1 MCYGA
6 ADRYLGMLACLLEKW
21 SAAEEHFDTALQINE
36 KMRARPWQAHTQFDY
51 ATMLRRR
58 GKQDDLERSD
68 QLLKEA
74 LDAAMNL
81 DMIALKQKIQGRL
94 H

>member
-6 ADRYLGMLACLLEKW
+6 ADRYLGLLASLLENW
-21 SAAEEHFDTALQINE
+21 QAAEDHFHTAVKINE
-36 KMRARPWQAHTQFDY
+36 RMRASPWQAHAQFDW

-58 GKQDDLERSD
+58 GKRDDLERSD
-68 QLLKEA
+68 QLVKEA
-74 LDAAMNL
+74 LVAAMNL

>member
-6 ADRYLGMLACLLEKW
+6 ADRYLGLLASLLENW
-21 SAAEEHFDTALQINE
+21 QAAEDHFHTAVKINE
-36 KMRARPWQAHTQFDY
+36 RMRARPWQAHAQFDW

-58 GKQDDLERSD
+58 GKRDDLERSD
-68 QLLKEA
+68 QLVKEA
-74 LDAAMNL
+74 LVAAMNL